1 MACPDRFQVVLMP
14 RREVLA
20 TGLTLAEAV
29 AYVGGYD
36 EVNDDGEQQ
45 AVIALIHQ
53 PALAASGRR
62 LRREGAVH
70 AQTPSASL
78 RSA

>member
-1 MACPDRFQVVLMP
+1 MACLDRFQVVLMP

-20 TGLTLAEAV
+20 SGLSLAEAV
-29 AYVGGYD
+29 AYVGGYE
-36 EVNDDGEQQ
+36 EVNDDGQQQ
-45 AVIALIHQ
+45 AVIALTHQ

-62 LRREGAVH
+62 LRREAATAGKSV
-70 AQTPSASL
+70 SL

>member
-1 MACPDRFQVVLMP
+1 MACLDRFQVVLMP

-20 TGLTLAEAV
+20 TSLTLAEAV
-29 AYVGGYD
+29 AYVSGYD
-36 EVNDDGEQQ
+36 EVNSGGQQQ
-45 AVIALIHQ
+45 AVIALIHP

-62 LRREGAVH
+62 LRREAAVH
-70 AQTPSASL
+70 AERPSRPL

>member
-1 MACPDRFQVVLMP
+1 MACLDQFEVVLTP
-14 RREVLA
+14 QREILA

-29 AYVGGYD
+29 AYVSGYD
-36 EVNDDGEQQ
+36 EVTSGGRRQ
-45 AVIALIHQ
+45 AVIALIHP

-62 LRREGAVH
+62 LRREAAVH
-70 AQTPSASL
+70 AERPSRPL